1 MHVGHLIQEV
11 LPQRRT
17 SSASPPSGR
26 RCLSASAPCR
36 SCRSSRRPRSPR
48 RRSWR
53 SSGSPCGCCRHRRR
67 SAPPIA
73 ASPRSAP
80 PTAASTR
87 REAATQSPFESRL
100 GRYKPI
106 TESLDARE
114 REGTARERKA
124 APKISRWQADRC
136 SQICAKTL
144 GGWQVVKFC
153 QVLCQTVGACIFQVL
168 PK

>member
-1 MHVGHLIQEV
+1 EV

-26 RCLSASAPCR
+26 RCLSALAPCR
-36 SCRSSRRPRSPR
+36 SYRSSRRPRSPR
-48 RRSWR
+48 RLSWR

-80 PTAASTR
+80 PTTASTR

-100 GRYKPI
+100 GRY
-106 TESLDARE
+106 
-114 REGTARERKA
+114 
-124 APKISRWQADRC
+124 
-136 SQICAKTL
+136 
-144 GGWQVVKFC
+144 
-153 QVLCQTVGACIFQVL
+153 
-168 PK
+168 